1 MNPQQRWKHGDLTE
15 KIIGAFYDVYNVLG
29 YGFLEKVYE
38 NALAHRLR
46 QAGLHVET
54 QHPLKVYFD
63 GIVVGEYFADLIVE
77 GKVILEIK
85 AVERL
90 AKEHSAQLRNYLRAT
105 DCEVGLVLNFG
116 PEPQFARQIMDNAL
130 KPKNKA

>member
-90 AKEHSAQLRNYLRAT
+90 AKEHSVQLRNYLRAI

-116 PEPQFARQIMDNAL
+116 PEPQFARQIVDNAL